1 MDERNP
7 YAFISEDVIVWNG
20 VVSKFGS
27 VENLIEK
34 DDDMRL
40 ANEQELENYKSKNK

>member
-7 YAFISEDVIVWNG
+7 YAFISTDIICWNG
-20 VVSKFGS
+20 VISNFGS

-40 ANEQELENYKSKNK
+40 ANEQELEDYKSKNK